1 MSKSNPSDIKVAVP
15 TPGAFAGLKAL
26 NLQVFVMIA
35 AIIVI
40 MLFFTWMTDG
50 SYLSFFWK
58 SAVTRKFSRSTMSL
72 LYCICVASNA
82 FSIAHPIF

>member
-15 TPGAFAGLKAL
+15 TPGAFAGLKSL

-40 MLFFTWMTDG
+40 MLFFTDDRWILFERT
-50 SYLSFFWK
+50 
-58 SAVTRKFSRSTMSL
+58 
-72 LYCICVASNA
+72 
-82 FSIAHPIF
+82 

>member
-35 AIIVI
+35 AIIAI
-40 MLFFTWMTDG
+40 MLFFTWMTGRKPTHRPGDKTLEKPEQG
-50 SYLSFFWK
+50 QDQEEK
-58 SAVTRKFSRSTMSL
+58 SE
-72 LYCICVASNA
+72 
-82 FSIAHPIF
+82 

>member
-40 MLFFTWMTDG
+40 MLFLPG
-50 SYLSFFWK
+50 
-58 SAVTRKFSRSTMSL
+58 
-72 LYCICVASNA
+72 
-82 FSIAHPIF
+82 

>member
-35 AIIVI
+35 ALRAFC
-40 MLFFTWMTDG
+40 LF
-50 SYLSFFWK
+50 LSWR
-58 SAVTRKFSRSTMSL
+58 TEDT
-72 LYCICVASNA
+72 Y
-82 FSIAHPIF
+82 